1 LNDETQLISFFDC
14 DSDSSLHSFTKP
26 LDKIKLKLAE
36 FGLTQNEC
44 KVFIFLGKYGPKT
57 GGDVHKALNIPRT
70 ETYKL
75 LNHLQS
81 KGILTASF
89 DHPIKYSA
97 LPVDNAIETLVKLEL
112 QHVKALHMQKNEII
126 DLWNCLPLIHNQ
138 DTTSCEKFQI
148 LKGSYS
154 VMNNVNGFITN
165 AKEKLQIFGPE
176 KFFMRLYHLDSL
188 DVLENS
194 AAKIEI
200 LTSCTENSM
209 FVFDKI
215 HHAKIRKISPQIQ
228 NNLCFVVK
236 DDTEL
241 ITFLKNDVLIPHEMM
256 AIRTDSL
263 AMIYTMS
270 LLFNQIWA
278 RSQFLH
284 PDNTKPD
291 LVDNLLNETICS
303 R

>member
-1 LNDETQLISFFDC
+1 MNDETQLISFFDR
-14 DSDSSLHSFTKP
+14 DSDSSLHSFSKS
-26 LDKIKLKLAE
+26 LDKIKLRLAE

-57 GGDVHKALNIPRT
+57 GGEVHKALNIPRT
-70 ETYKL
+70 HTYKL

-89 DHPIKYSA
+89 DHPIKYSS
-97 LPVDNAIETLVKLEL
+97 LSVDNAIDTLVNLKLR
-112 QHVKALHMQKNEII
+112 HVKTLQMQKNEIV
-126 DLWNCLPLIHNQ
+126 DLWNCLPSIHNH
-138 DTTSCEKFQI
+138 DNTSGEKFQI

-154 VMNNVNGFITN
+154 VMNNINDFITN

-194 AAKIEI
+194 AAKVEI

-215 HHAKIRKISPQIQ
+215 HHAKIRKISPEIQ
-228 NNLCFVVK
+228 DNLCFVVK

-241 ITFLKNDVLIPHEMM
+241 ITFLKNDVSIPHEMT

-263 AMIYTMS
+263 TMIYTMS

-278 RSQFLH
+278 RSQFPH
-284 PDNTKPD
+284 PYNTKPD
-291 LVDNLLNETICS
+291 LVDNLLNETMCS